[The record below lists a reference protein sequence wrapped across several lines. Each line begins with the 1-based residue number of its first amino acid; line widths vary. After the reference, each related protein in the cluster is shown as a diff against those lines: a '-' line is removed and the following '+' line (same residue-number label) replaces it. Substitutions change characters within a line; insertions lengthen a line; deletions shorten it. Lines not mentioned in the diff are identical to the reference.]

1 MYVPVPPVLQ
11 DLEKKTYTMI
21 QKDAQRQVRVNIYD
35 DFERLKKRCTEKLDG
50 INRNYSCRAKGR
62 PTEINDFASP

>member
-1 MYVPVPPVLQ
+1 MYVSVPPLLH
-11 DLEKKTYTMI
+11 DLEKTYTMI
-21 QKDAQRQVRVNIYD
+21 QKYEQRQVRVNIYD

-62 PTEINDFASP
+62 LNEMNDFVSP